1 MIFEKCTKIEKGEF
15 FQQMILRKLYR
26 VIIILAGPELVLFLN
41 VDVFLFLLLLAM
53 LQHAGS

>member
-26 VIIILAGPELVLFLN
+26 VIINLKKKEFELLTLHHTQN
-41 VDVFLFLLLLAM
+41 LTQNKDL
-53 LQHAGS
+53 